1 MFVIFILKNPIKRII
16 IIVGTFKEVQRNMD
30 YGKKLKSIRENKKI
44 SIYRLSQDTGIS
56 QGHISDLENGRNQPT
71 IETLR
76 KILVPLGITLAEFFN
91 EDKDVSYLNERETK
105 LLTQFRNMPDDK
117 AELFLQLGKAL
128 SEH

>member
-1 MFVIFILKNPIKRII
+1 MFVLFILKIPIKRII
-16 IIVGTFKEVQRNMD
+16 IIAGTFKEVQRNMD

-44 SIYRLSQDTGIS
+44 SIYRISQETGIS

-91 EDKDVSYLNERETK
+91 ENKDVSYLNERETK
-105 LLTQFRNMPDDK
+105 LLAQFRNMPDDK

>member
-1 MFVIFILKNPIKRII
+1 MLFILKIPIKRII
-16 IIVGTFKEVQRNMD
+16 IIAGTFKEVQRNMD

-44 SIYRLSQDTGIS
+44 SIYQISQETGIS

-91 EDKDVSYLNERETK
+91 ENKDISYLNERETK
-105 LLTQFRNMPDDK
+105 LLAQFRNMPDDK

>member
-1 MFVIFILKNPIKRII
+1 
-16 IIVGTFKEVQRNMD
+16 MD

-76 KILVPLGITLAEFFN
+76 KILVSLGITLAEFFN

>member
-1 MFVIFILKNPIKRII
+1 MLFILKIPIKRII
-16 IIVGTFKEVQRNMD
+16 IIAGTFKEVQRNMD

-44 SIYRLSQDTGIS
+44 SIYRISQETGIS

-91 EDKDVSYLNERETK
+91 ENKDISYLNERETK
-105 LLTQFRNMPDDK
+105 LLAQFRNMPDDK

>member
-1 MFVIFILKNPIKRII
+1 MLFILKIPIKRII
-16 IIVGTFKEVQRNMD
+16 IIAGTFKEVQRNMD

-91 EDKDVSYLNERETK
+91 EDKYVSYLNERETK

>member
-1 MFVIFILKNPIKRII
+1 MFVIFILKDPIKRII

-44 SIYRLSQDTGIS
+44 SIYRISQETGIS

-76 KILVPLGITLAEFFN
+76 KILVPLSITLAEFFN

-105 LLTQFRNMPDDK
+105 LLAQFRNMPDGK
-117 AELFLQLGKAL
+117 AELFLQLIF
-128 SEH
+128 

>member
-1 MFVIFILKNPIKRII
+1 MLFILKIPIKRII
-16 IIVGTFKEVQRNMD
+16 IIAGTFKEVQRNMD

-44 SIYRLSQDTGIS
+44 SIYRISQETGIS

-91 EDKDVSYLNERETK
+91 ENKDVSYLNERETK
-105 LLTQFRNMPDDK
+105 LLAQFRNMPDDK

>member
-1 MFVIFILKNPIKRII
+1 MFVLFILKIPIKRII